1 MSRNCVCLK
10 RLVERLDREG
20 HRDDRNQV
28 TCWVLQRPDRN
39 HSFPFVLLSGSRQS
53 SFRRG
58 GFDQR
63 RIVKKGFS
71 MQVKLKVLT
80 GSQEGKEIAVN
91 SDKFLVGRSDS
102 CQLRPKSES
111 VSRKHCILVIRDG
124 RVLVQ
129 DLKSRNGTY
138 VNDNRLPT
146 DRAKVLEAGDKLQI
160 GKLLFEVVIEHGIQA
175 AKKPEVVDVSDAA
188 SRTVEAGSNDSR
200 FEAVDVTSW
209 LDEADQI
216 DRVKKLSDPETRQF
230 RLDDSVAKAPEGD
243 SAELSVDESTSGRS
257 PRPEKKS
264 PGKLPENL
272 KKTMTANSRDA
283 ADDALKKFFS
293 GR

>member
-1 MSRNCVCLK
+1 
-10 RLVERLDREG
+10 
-20 HRDDRNQV
+20 
-28 TCWVLQRPDRN
+28 
-39 HSFPFVLLSGSRQS
+39 
-53 SFRRG
+53 
-58 GFDQR
+58 
-63 RIVKKGFS
+63 

-80 GSQEGKEIAVN
+80 GSQQGKEIAVN
-91 SDKFLVGRSDS
+91 SEKFLVGRSDS

-111 VSRKHCILVIRDG
+111 VSRKHCIIVIREN

-138 VNDNRLPT
+138 VNDTRLPT
-146 DRAKVLEAGDKLQI
+146 DRAKALQPGDTLQI
-160 GKLLFEVVIEHGIQA
+160 GKLSFEVVIEHGLQA

-188 SRTVEAGSNDSR
+188 SRTVESGSGDSR
-200 FEAVDVTSW
+200 FEPVDVTSW

-216 DRVKKLSDPETRQF
+216 DRVRKLSDPETRQF
-230 RLDDSVAKAPEGD
+230 RLDDPVGAAVENSD
-243 SAELSVDESTSGRS
+243 STELSVDESVSSEGLSVADR
-257 PRPEKKS
+257 RADNKKKA
-264 PGKLPENL
+264 PGKLPADM